1 MTYCVRTERHICP
14 HIGSGR
20 NTTRGLHGFNI
31 LLGGRIDRLLRRIMI
46 GLITGATAVL
56 LSACGAMNPFAT
68 SDSNVVPPEPLTEIT
83 PSAEI
88 VTVWNRNVGASA
100 GRRYLRLRPAV
111 EGNTVFA
118 AEPDG
123 DVTAIDLKTGDELWQ
138 SDTDSTISGGPGVGD
153 GMVVVGTNNGDVIAL
168 KAETGELAWRQRV
181 SSEVLAAPAIGA
193 GVVVVRT
200 QDGKIVGLAIN
211 DGTRLWVYDRAVPA
225 LSLRG
230 TSAPVIANDNTVLA
244 GFDSGLLVALAIA
257 DGQLLW
263 ESRIATPSGRSE
275 LERLVDIDAD
285 PVVAGDIAFV
295 VTFQGRV
302 AAVQITDG
310 NVEWRRDMSS
320 HAGLG
325 LATDALL
332 ITDAESLVWAI
343 DRDTSASIW
352 RQDKLARRSL
362 TPPTQ
367 FGDHVVVGDFEGYV
381 HFLDQSDGRIAARLQ
396 IDSDGLIASP
406 VVADDLLLFYGRG
419 GTLTALRTQQ

>member
-1 MTYCVRTERHICP
+1 MTHWLRTERRSALSSP
-14 HIGSGR
+14 RGVNAASGA
-20 NTTRGLHGFNI
+20 GLAQLMNRAVI
-31 LLGGRIDRLLRRIMI
+31 VVAAVLLGG
-46 GLITGATAVL
+46 
-56 LSACGAMNPFAT
+56 CGALNPFSR

-83 PSAEI
+83 PSVEI
-88 VTVWNRNVGASA
+88 VTVWSRNVGAGA

-123 DVTAIDLKTGDELWQ
+123 DVTAIDVQTGDELWQ
-138 SDTDSTISGGPGVGD
+138 SDTDSPISGGPGVGE
-153 GMVVVGTNNGDVIAL
+153 GIVAVGTSDGEVIAL
-168 KAETGELAWRQRV
+168 KADTGELAWRQRV

-200 QDGKIVGLAIN
+200 QDGKIVGLAMK

-230 TSAPVIANDNTVLA
+230 TSAPVIADNRMVLA

-302 AAVQITDG
+302 AAVQILDG
-310 NVEWRRDMSS
+310 KVEWRRDMSS

-332 ITDAESLVWAI
+332 VTDAESLVWAI
-343 DRDTSASIW
+343 DRNSSASIW
-352 RQDKLARRSL
+352 RQDRLARRSL

-367 FGDHVVVGDFEGYV
+367 FGDHVVVGDYEGYV
-381 HFLDQSDGRIAARLQ
+381 HFLDRFDGRMAARVQ
-396 IDSDGLIASP
+396 VDSDGLITAP
-406 VVADDLLLFYGRG
+406 EVVGDLVLFYGRG
-419 GTLTALRTQQ
+419 GTLTALRTGE